1 MNRVQ
6 HLELIQTQAR
16 ELFARKNQ
24 DYGDAFAKHGP
35 VGVLIRIGDKLD
47 RYLSVSNTSVN
58 LVKDEKL
65 RDTLID
71 MHNYA
76 AMAIMLLDNT
86 ITNKSNNND
95 SGSGSSGGSSGGDK
109 PTSNFFPLD
118 DRMVAEF

>member
-95 SGSGSSGGSSGGDK
+95 SGSGSSGGDK
-109 PTSNFFPLD
+109 PISNFFPLD